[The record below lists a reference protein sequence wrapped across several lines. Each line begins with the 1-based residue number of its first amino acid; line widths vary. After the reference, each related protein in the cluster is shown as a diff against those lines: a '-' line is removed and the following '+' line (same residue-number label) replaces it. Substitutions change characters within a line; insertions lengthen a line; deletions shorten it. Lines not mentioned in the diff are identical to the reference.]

1 MMIFFRD
8 EFRKL
13 LRRLKSAKGGGA
25 AVEFSEEVQAVAE
38 EARAAVEA
46 EVRDTSERV
55 QEVRAAF
62 EASQQAARAAADA
75 ASEPGTLAE
84 NGAPPSDQGEPSYLD
99 PSADQRGLRAEQM
112 AQQGIT
118 LVNAMQ
124 AELEQL
130 LQSVLPSPAA
140 PMDALRSMAREH
152 PEAAIMAAYR
162 EVDMR
167 MESLVRK
174 VIRAARARGETVER
188 PRMPRSQLMFLVAS
202 GLPADVADVITG
214 LSRLRNE
221 VTHGGSV
228 QSSAAI
234 DYISACAAALNLLSL
249 YERRLIPPDEGQP
262 SPLP

>member
-1 MMIFFRD
+1 MIC
-8 EFRKL
+8 K
-13 LRRLKSAKGGGA
+13 
-25 AVEFSEEVQAVAE
+25 
-38 EARAAVEA
+38 
-46 EVRDTSERV
+46 
-55 QEVRAAF
+55 
-62 EASQQAARAAADA
+62 
-75 ASEPGTLAE
+75 P
-84 NGAPPSDQGEPSYLD
+84 
-99 PSADQRGLRAEQM
+99 
-112 AQQGIT
+112 

-130 LQSVLPSPAA
+130 LQSVFPSPAA

-167 MESLVRK
+167 LQSLVRK
-174 VIRAARARGETVER
+174 TIRAAHARGEAVDR
-188 PRMPRSQLMFLVAS
+188 PRTARSQLALLMAS
-202 GLPADVADVITG
+202 GLPADVAEVITG

-249 YERRLIPPDEGQP
+249 YEQRLMPPDEGQ
-262 SPLP
+262 S